1 MFYPEGWEMS
11 VFIKFVLIFIELTM
25 AHDRKES
32 ARDKKCQGQK
42 KRMAHDREKKEWHV
56 TEKRLAHYIKEIC
69 K

>member
-32 ARDKKCQGQK
+32 ARDKK
-42 KRMAHDREKKEWHV
+42 
-56 TEKRLAHYIKEIC
+56 
-69 K
+69 